1 MKIFIYCDK
10 TDKDQEPFLSGM
22 YKNERDFY
30 KVNPDFFI
38 LKSFNAEGYL
48 DLLKKQSSLYSKKD
62 KRGEGI
68 DEFLY

>member
-10 TDKDQEPFLSGM
+10 LDKDQEPFLSGM

-38 LKSFNAEGYL
+38 LKSFDAEAYL
-48 DLLKKQSSLYSKKD
+48 DLLKKQEKLYKD
-62 KRGEGI
+62 KQGEG
-68 DEFLY
+68 